1 MHTMMP
7 LPPIPP
13 AGGFDVILA
22 DPPWPMA
29 TNSAA
34 KPGRNVRRHYPTMS
48 LADIAA
54 MPVRDIVARDAVL
67 FMWITGPF
75 LVLGAHIPI
84 MKAWGFTPSASGFVW
99 VKTNKRAPAAFT
111 ERDLFMGGGFTTRKN
126 AEFCLIGKR
135 GRSLRGDAGVPEVI
149 IAPVQEHSRK
159 PVEARVRIER
169 YVGPGR
175 RKLEL
180 FAREQS
186 PGWTAWGNEVDKFTD
201 HQRVATDENEHDTGD
216 ARA

>member
-1 MHTMMP
+1 MMP

-13 AGGFDVILA
+13 AGGFDVIYC

-29 TNSAA
+29 TNSAT
-34 KPGRNVRRHYPTMS
+34 KPGRNVRRHYPTMP

-99 VKTNKRAPAAFT
+99 IKTNKRAPAEAFT

-149 IAPVQEHSRK
+149 IAPVMEHSRK
-159 PVEARVRIER
+159 PAEARARIER

-175 RKLEL
+175 QKLEL

-186 PGWTAWGNEVDKFTD
+186 PGWTAWGNEVDKFTESS
-201 HQRVATDENEHDTGD
+201 RVATDENEHGTGD